1 MKAKEKIQQAAVGVL
16 VDRILKYIDKDPEKN
31 FLKIVDT
38 STSLG
43 GRVLP
48 DKYVEAIRKG
58 ARDPENVWRQ
68 FGLNIIK
75 DTDHDTLKTVGI
87 SQ

>member
-38 STSLG
+38 VTTLG
-43 GRVLP
+43 GRVFP
-48 DKYVEAIRKG
+48 EKYVEAIRKG
-58 ARDPENVWRQ
+58 ARDPETS
-68 FGLNIIK
+68 GGSSDL
-75 DTDHDTLKTVGI
+75 T
-87 SQ
+87 